1 MSRAAI
7 DLSARPFVNRRPVVR
22 LSLLLWLAG
31 ALLLAG
37 NVWLYWDFIA
47 GRGNLHAQL
56 REVNEGIEIEERRI
70 SSLSQELT
78 SFDLGAQNEQV
89 TYLNRRI
96 DQRRFSWSR
105 LFDELSELLPQDVR
119 LTSLAPAA
127 ADGGEQQRTVRRS
140 RSTEPT
146 DPGRVGLSIT
156 GHARNDQAILDFVD
170 ALFADPSF
178 ERPNL
183 TQQRQDRE
191 GVIEF
196 DLWVLYDAERPLE
209 ADVLEAPEEGV
220 AEEAEPGDEVPETDA
235 AAERSV
241 PGSDRQAPRP
251 ARLGRAASS
260 PPELS

>member
-70 SSLSQELT
+70 AALSQELS

-89 TYLNRRI
+89 VYLNSRI

-119 LTSLAPAA
+119 LTSLAPSAES
-127 ADGGEQQRTVRRS
+127 GEQRTVRRS
-140 RSTEPT
+140 RTAEPAE
-146 DPGRVGLSIT
+146 PGRVGLSIT

-170 ALFADPSF
+170 ELFADPSF

-183 TQQRQDRE
+183 TQQRQDSE

-196 DLWVLYDAERPLE
+196 DLWVLYDADRPLD
-209 ADVLEAPEEGV
+209 ADVLEAAEEGG
-220 AEEAEPGDEVPETDA
+220 AEEGETGGEAPEADA
-235 AAERSV
+235 AVERTA
-241 PGSDRQAPRP
+241 PGADGRAPRP

>member
-22 LSLLLWLAG
+22 LSLLLWLVG

-56 REVNEGIEIEERRI
+56 REVDEGIAIEERRI

-89 TYLNRRI
+89 TYLNQRI

-105 LFDELSELLPQDVR
+105 LFDELSDLLPRDVR
-119 LTSLAPAA
+119 LTDLAPASA
-127 ADGGEQQRTVRRS
+127 GDEQRRVRRS
-140 RSTEPT
+140 RTTEPT
-146 DPGRVGLSIT
+146 EPGRVGLTIT

-183 TQQRQDRE
+183 TQQRERE

-196 DLWVLYDAERPLE
+196 DLWVLYDAGRPLD
-209 ADVLEAPEEGV
+209 ADVLDAPEEGV
-220 AEEAEPGDEVPETDA
+220 AEEGEIEGEASEAD
-235 AAERSV
+235 AERRA
-241 PGSDRQAPRP
+241 PGTDGRAPRP

-260 PPELS
+260 SPELS